1 MDRTSDWG
9 REELLIVYFRMAAR
23 ALPATLALLGA
34 AAGAPTGRLKWRELG
49 VEDKHR

>member
-1 MDRTSDWG
+1 
-9 REELLIVYFRMAAR
+9 MAPR
-23 ALPATLALLGA
+23 ALTATLALLGA